1 MRYLD
6 MIAATMDDTGSGP
19 SSCKDEFCNEND
31 DHHGNKEGDVPPIP
45 AYGLDEFK
53 SDVRTWIELDDS
65 IKMLQNSIKER
76 KYHKK
81 HLTNRIIEFMD
92 HHDIEDLNTR
102 SGRIRHKMTY
112 VRTPLSQNTIK
123 TRIESFFKAEEDDKI
138 TNMRNDLLAV
148 VFNRERN
155 EKHSLRR
162 LN

>member
-6 MIAATMDDTGSGP
+6 MITTTMDDTGFSGP
-19 SSCKDEFCNEND
+19 SCKDETCND
-31 DHHGNKEGDVPPIP
+31 DHGNNGDVPPTSEIP

-138 TNMRNDLLAV
+138 ANLRNDLLAV